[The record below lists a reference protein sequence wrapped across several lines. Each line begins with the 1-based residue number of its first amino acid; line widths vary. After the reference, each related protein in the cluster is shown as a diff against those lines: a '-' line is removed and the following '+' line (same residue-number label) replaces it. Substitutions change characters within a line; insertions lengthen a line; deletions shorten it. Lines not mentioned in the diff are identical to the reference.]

1 METPYARRKFK
12 IPSSEIA
19 LDFIICALF
28 WMDICQLKIKK
39 CEFLITPWSLLLFL
53 IACLLAF

>member
-1 METPYARRKFK
+1 MYARCKFK
-12 IPSSEIA
+12 IHSSEIA
-19 LDFIICALF
+19 LDFIICVLF
-28 WMDICQLKIKK
+28 LMNICQLKIKK